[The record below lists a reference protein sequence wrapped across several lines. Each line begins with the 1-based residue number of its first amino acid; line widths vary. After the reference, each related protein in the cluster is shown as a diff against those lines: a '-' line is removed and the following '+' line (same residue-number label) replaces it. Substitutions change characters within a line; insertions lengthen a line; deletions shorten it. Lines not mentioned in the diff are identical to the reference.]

1 MPTTTTTTATKKTA
15 VVKKTAAKKTP
26 VKTTAT
32 RTGSP
37 KARVTRK
44 RQTEFTIVQ
53 LVAALENAWSA
64 IRAKHPDVP
73 AVVIVVGSGTSTR
86 QAKNGHY
93 APTRWQHGDN
103 RLAEV
108 LVSGEGLK
116 RPAPD
121 VFTTLL
127 HEAAHGLANAR
138 GIQDTSRQ
146 GRWHNQRFADLAKEL
161 GLDPQKDER
170 IGWSPCTLRD
180 ETAKAYAGVLNA
192 LTKALQAYRHPEI
205 AGEAKKKS
213 NNGVACVCQC
223 PRRIRV
229 AKAVLEEGAITCQI
243 CDSDFEPEQ

>member
-1 MPTTTTTTATKKTA
+1 MATPTIKLPAKKTTA
-15 VVKKTAAKKTP
+15 KKTAATKTAA
-26 VKTTAT
+26 KTTTT

-37 KARVTRK
+37 KARMTRK

-53 LVAALENAWSA
+53 LVAALEDAWTA
-64 IRAKHPDVP
+64 IRAKHPEVP
-73 AVVIVVGSGTSTR
+73 AVVIVIGSGTSTR

-93 APTRWQHGDN
+93 APTRWQHGDS

-116 RPAPD
+116 RPVGE

-170 IGWSPCTLRD
+170 IGWSPCALRD
-180 ETAKAYAGVLNA
+180 ETAKAYAGAVKGLSQ
-192 LTKALQAYRHPEI
+192 ALQAYRHPET
-205 AGEAKKKS
+205 AGEAKKS

-229 AKAVLEEGAITCQI
+229 AKAVLEEGAITCQV
-243 CDSDFEPEQ
+243 CESDFEPDE

>member
-1 MPTTTTTTATKKTA
+1 MATATIKPPA
-15 VVKKTAAKKTP
+15 KKTAAKKTAATKTAA
-26 VKTTAT
+26 KTTTT

-53 LVAALENAWSA
+53 LVAALEDAWTA
-64 IRAKHPDVP
+64 IRAKHPEVP
-73 AVVIVVGSGTSTR
+73 AVVIVIGSGTSTR

-116 RPAPD
+116 RPVD
-121 VFTTLL
+121 EVFTTLL

-161 GLDPQKDER
+161 GLDPQKDDR

-180 ETAKAYAGVLNA
+180 ETAKAYAGVLKG
-192 LTKALQAYRHPEI
+192 LSTALQAYRHPETV
-205 AGEAKKKS
+205 GEAAKKS

-229 AKAVLEEGAITCQI
+229 AKAVLEEGAITCQV
-243 CDSDFEPEQ
+243 CDSDFEPDE